1 MKQVV
6 IHVSP
11 DDLFY
16 KDFFDR
22 YKKLLRPGDLLPTL
36 EQQQQWVK
44 EWYGY
49 TLNAKH
55 GHTSA
60 VLTMTDHQYT
70 LFMLKYR

>member
-6 IHVSP
+6 IYVSLG
-11 DDLFY
+11 DMFY
-16 KDFFDR
+16 KDFYDR
-22 YKKLLRPGDLLPTL
+22 YTKTLKSGDLLPTL

-49 TLNAKH
+49 TLNARP
-55 GHTSA
+55 GRTSA